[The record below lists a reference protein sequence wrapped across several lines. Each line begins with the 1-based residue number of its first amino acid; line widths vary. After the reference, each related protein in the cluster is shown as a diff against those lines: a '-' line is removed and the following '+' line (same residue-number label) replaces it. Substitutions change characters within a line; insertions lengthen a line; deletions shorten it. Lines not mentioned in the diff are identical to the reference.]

1 MFRTRA
7 EQNVHEPLKREKT
20 FFDRLQVPE
29 LELSIIMPC
38 LNESETIG
46 SCIGDAQRFL
56 KENNING
63 EVVIGD
69 NGSTDGS
76 VDIAKSMGAR
86 VVNVA
91 ARGYGSA
98 CTGAIHRAYGRY
110 IIMGDSDGSYDFYNL
125 MPFVEALRQG
135 NDLVMGN
142 RFKGGILPG
151 AMPFK
156 NRYIGNPLLS
166 AVGRLLF
173 SSRTGD
179 FHCGLRGFSKTAF
192 EKMKLQSTG
201 MDFASE
207 IVLKAELVGLKIDE
221 VPTTLSPDGRSGK
234 PHLRPWRDGLR
245 HLRTMFIFSPRYL
258 FLIPGLL
265 LMLFGV
271 IFGAALVHGPVYIG
285 KAGFDIGSLVYAG
298 ASVVV
303 GLQAVLFALLAKY
316 YGFRAGFLPVDETV
330 IKFFDV
336 FRMERIIVAGVV
348 VFILS
353 CIGGLYSISVWMSA
367 DFGDLIPR
375 QIIAIAAPS
384 AAGAVCGSE
393 LMMFGMFLGV
403 LDSHMNKKY
412 SY

>member
-1 MFRTRA
+1 M
-7 EQNVHEPLKREKT
+7 EEKS
-20 FFDRLQVPE
+20 FLDRIHVFDVD
-29 LELSIIMPC
+29 LSIIMPC
-38 LNESETIG
+38 LNEAETIAG
-46 SCIGDAQRFL
+46 CIHNAQRFL
-56 KENNING
+56 RENNING

-76 VDIAKSMGAR
+76 VRIARSMGAR

-91 ARGYGSA
+91 EKGYGAA
-98 CTGAIHRAYGRY
+98 CTEAARRAYGRY
-110 IIMGDSDGSYDFYNL
+110 IIMGDADGSYDFYHL
-125 MPFVEALRQG
+125 MPFLEALRKG

-142 RFKGGILPG
+142 RFKGGIVPG
-151 AMPFK
+151 AMPLK
-156 NRYIGNPLLS
+156 NRYLGNPVLS

-173 SSRTGD
+173 SSRIGD

-201 MDFASE
+201 MEFASE
-207 IVLKAELVGLKIDE
+207 IVLKAELVGLKIAE
-221 VPTTLSPDGRSGK
+221 VPTTLSPDGRSRK

-245 HLRTMFIFSPRYL
+245 HLKIMFVFSPRYL

-265 LMLFGV
+265 LMLLGMS
-271 IFGAALVHGPVYIG
+271 FGAALIHGPVYIG

-316 YGFRAGFLPVDETV
+316 YGFRAGFLPVDDTV

-336 FRMERIIVAGVV
+336 CKMERIILTGLAIFVISFIGV
-348 VFILS
+348 
-353 CIGGLYSISVWMSA
+353 LYSLGVWISA
-367 DFGDLIPR
+367 DFGDLVPR
-375 QIIAIAAPS
+375 QIIALAAPS
-384 AAGAVCGSE
+384 AVGAMCGSE

-403 LDSHMNKKY
+403 LDSHMNKK
-412 SY
+412 